1 MSTIRV
7 TLDRAAVVNIVEKQ
21 TNYPA
26 GATFNLYQDLNN
38 VLVCGAS
45 SYPDSIKYKEISSAD
60 LYVYGQPHTSPNRHA
75 SVSAYCLLTPFVES
89 EVTYDSIKIDTRECG
104 YISVDTEK
112 ISSGGYWFELAMSPA
127 PLPYDRYSGYGQL
140 YYALK
145 CGLRL
150 HAGCEFATPKSTN
163 KPYFELT
170 YSGAD
175 VGLNVSQSYPIGS
188 ATISSTL
195 PTTFS
200 WETSPASPYTLEP
213 VVASEAVFRWRKSG
227 ASTYTEVN
235 CSNPLQCTIPANTFS
250 GGTIQWQVA
259 VTANS
264 GAVTTSEWMTT
275 EVIEPTSSCVALS
288 PVDKVLDGTVEQT
301 FEWEHIIS
309 NGTAQYGFDLQIST
323 NNGSTWTT
331 IRTATTNQT
340 STTFAPGTFTA
351 GDLWWR
357 VRTYNLTGTAGTWSE
372 AKHCLVIAAPDA
384 PPITAD
390 DTSPRF
396 VLRWQQ
402 TGQQAYEL
410 KVDGVTIAK
419 TFSAESI
426 YRHDGYLEPGAHK
439 VQVRIQNRYQM
450 WSDWGT
456 ATLQIVNTEGAA
468 IQLSA
473 AGENEVRLSWS
484 TSGNYNGYVV
494 YRNGAKIAETTAES
508 YTDHFAVGEAVYQVR
523 GVYTANGNY
532 TLSNATA
539 VTIVPQTLLI
549 ADVSAPVWV
558 KLPLST
564 ASLRSAGLSA
574 SQAVTYT
581 HYIGSRLPSVEIGD
595 AVSRSYDLDCAFK
608 VTDLESIRRFESLV
622 GKIVCIKTP
631 SQRRIVGVLAQM
643 TARENR
649 FHVSYRAP
657 IVEVK
662 WEEMEV

>member
-213 VVASEAVFRWRKSG
+213 VVASKAVFRWRKSG

-235 CSNPLQCTIPANTFS
+235 CSSPLQCTIPANTFS

-264 GAVTTSEWMTT
+264 GVITTSDWMTT
-275 EVIEPTSSCVALS
+275 EVIEPVSSCVALS
-288 PVDKVLDGTVEQT
+288 PANTVLDGTVEQT
-301 FEWEHIIS
+301 FVWEHIIS
-309 NGTAQYGFDLQIST
+309 NGTAQYAFDLQTSPD
-323 NNGSTWTT
+323 GLTWEI
-331 IRTATTNQT
+331 IRSEITNQT
-340 STTFAPGTFTA
+340 STTFAPGTFAA

-357 VRTYNLTGTAGTWSE
+357 VRTYNLTGIAGSWSE
-372 AKHCLVIAAPDA
+372 GKRCIIIAAPSA
-384 PPITAD
+384 PAITAD

-410 KVDGVTIAK
+410 MVDGSIIAK

-426 YRHDGYLEPGAHK
+426 YKHNGYLEPGAHK

-450 WSDWGT
+450 WSDWGV
-456 ATLQIVNTEGAA
+456 ATLQIVNKEGAA

-473 AGENEVRLSWS
+473 VGENEVRLSWS
-484 TSGNYNGYVV
+484 SSGGYDGYVV
-494 YRNGAKIAETTAES
+494 YRNGTKIAETQVTS
-508 YTDHFAVGEAVYQVR
+508 YTDHFAVSKAVYQVR
-523 GVYTANGNY
+523 GVYAANGNY
-532 TLSNATA
+532 TLSNAAT

-549 ADVSAPVWV
+549 ADVSAPSWIN
-558 KLPLST
+558 LPLSA
-564 ASLRSAGLSA
+564 ASLRSVGLSA
-574 SQAVTYT
+574 SQSVTYT
-581 HYIGSRLPSVEIGD
+581 HYIGIGLPGVEIGE

-608 VTDLESIRRFESLV
+608 STDLERIRQFESLL
-622 GKIVCIKTP
+622 GKVVCIKTP
-631 SQRRIVGVLAQM
+631 SQRRIIGVLTQM
-643 TARENR
+643 NARENR
-649 FHVSYRAP
+649 FYVTYRVP
-657 IVEVK
+657 IVEIK
-662 WEEMEV
+662 WEETEK